1 MNNEFEG
8 AGSQVYV
15 IMNPGEED
23 EHVVEVTLNGTT
35 EIVHECT
42 EGFPVSI
49 TVELPSSLVSPT
61 FHVVPS
67 KVNGRRHYVKKI
79 TAKDGEKLVRKWCLQ
94 EKKNMFKRKR

>member
-1 MNNEFEG
+1 MNKVFAE

-23 EHVVEVTLNGTT
+23 EHLVEVTLNGTT

-42 EGFPVSI
+42 EGFPVSF